1 MQVLPSQTAEVLDN
15 QSFHLAALDHLHD
28 LLPCGPVEVSAG
40 VSVVRQEQSVLES
53 IVCRVLLQKQL
64 LVVDGVGLP
73 LPLVL
78 LTEPPV

>member
-1 MQVLPSQTAEVLDN
+1 MKKVTLSYLIKV
-15 QSFHLAALDHLHD
+15 
-28 LLPCGPVEVSAG
+28 GPG
-40 VSVVRQEQSVLES
+40 VSVVRQEQGVLKS

-78 LTEPPV
+78 LTEPAIEDIIFLACHI